1 MATEHWAPRL
11 QAYKELGIS
20 LRKLDRMIRDG
31 DIEVRRNGRL
41 VFVLIDGPR
50 PPTDEELL
58 EKVQKELAESEVSG
72 SEFRSEVRRLKAEL
86 RSMTDQASSARER
99 AYLANA
105 EASRARAEASGE
117 KSKNQDLDRQLRE
130 EREERQY
137 LTWVLIAMSVI
148 VIAAMLVILRFG

>member
-41 VFVLIDGPR
+41 VFVRIDGPR

-58 EKVQKELAESEVSG
+58 EKAQKELAESEASG
-72 SEFRSEVRRLKAEL
+72 SELRSEVRRLKAEL

-99 AYLANA
+99 ASLANA

-117 KSKNQDLDRQLRE
+117 RSKSQDLDRQIRELRW
-130 EREERQY
+130 ERNY
-137 LTWVLIAMSVI
+137 FACMLAAMSVI
-148 VIAAMLVILRFG
+148 AAMFIILHFV